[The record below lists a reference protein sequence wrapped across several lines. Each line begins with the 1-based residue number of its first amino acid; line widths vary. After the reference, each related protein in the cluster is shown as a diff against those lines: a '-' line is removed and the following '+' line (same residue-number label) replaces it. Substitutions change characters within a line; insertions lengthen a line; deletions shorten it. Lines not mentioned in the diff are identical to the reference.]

1 MAHRLLM
8 SSEYGVHIAPT
19 GDGGGMWAMG
29 ISVRDERPHHKMQMT
44 LDCMPC
50 FVRQALDAVR
60 MVTDAPDTQQGVL
73 HGVLR
78 WLSEASLQQ
87 SPLVTAQRVH
97 RLIREL
103 VCDGDP
109 YLQTKQWSNELALG
123 LYPRVEEMVRDSSE
137 PLEMALRLAIAGNAI
152 DFGPHQH
159 VDKRHVDE
167 AIAHALKSPLN
178 GDLAGFTDA
187 ISRAGS
193 ILYLTDNAGEIVFDR
208 LLIEQ
213 LGPERVTV
221 GVRGMP
227 VLNDATMADAE
238 AAGLIG
244 LVEVIDNGSDA
255 PGTLLDDCSEEFRG
269 RFDQADMVIAKGQG
283 NYESLDDTDREVFLV
298 LKAKC
303 PVIAAQ
309 LGCPVLSL
317 VVKRGGCGDE
327 AAAGANLIQQNLRD
341 TSVEAA
347 LLPAEIKPA

>member
-1 MAHRLLM
+1 
-8 SSEYGVHIAPT
+8 
-19 GDGGGMWAMG
+19 
-29 ISVRDERPHHKMQMT
+29 MQMT

-60 MVTDAPDTQQGVL
+60 MVTDSPEIQEEVL
-73 HGVLR
+73 HGVLKR
-78 WLSEASLQQ
+78 LGQVSLQQ
-87 SPLVTAQRVH
+87 SPLVMAQHIH
-97 RLIREL
+97 RLIRKL
-103 VCDGDP
+103 VGEKDP
-109 YLQTKQWSNELALG
+109 YIQAKRWSNELALE
-123 LYPRVEEMVRDSSE
+123 LYPQVEEIVRDSAD
-137 PLEMALRLAIAGNAI
+137 PLEMALRMAIAGNAI
-152 DFGPHQH
+152 DLGAHQN
-159 VDKRHVDE
+159 VDKKHVEE
-167 AIAHALKSPLN
+167 AIAHALEAPLN
-178 GDLAGFTDA
+178 GDVGGFTDA
-187 ISRAGS
+187 ISRARS
-193 ILYLTDNAGEIVFDR
+193 IFYIADNAGEIVFDR

-244 LVEVIDNGSDA
+244 LVEVIGNGSDA

-269 RFDQADMVIAKGQG
+269 RFDEADMVIAKGQG
-283 NYESLDDTDREVFLV
+283 NYESLNDADREVFLV

-327 AAAGANLIQQNLRD
+327 AEAEANLIQQNLRD

-347 LLPAEIKPA
+347 LLPAEIRPA

>member
-1 MAHRLLM
+1 
-8 SSEYGVHIAPT
+8 
-19 GDGGGMWAMG
+19 
-29 ISVRDERPHHKMQMT
+29 MQTT

-50 FVRQALDAVR
+50 FVRQALNAVR
-60 MVTDAPDTQQGVL
+60 MVTDAPGIQQRVL

-78 WLSEASLQQ
+78 QLSRTPLQQ
-87 SPLVTAQRVH
+87 SPLVMAQRVH

-103 VCDGDP
+103 ACDGDP
-109 YLQTKQWSNELALG
+109 YLQAKRWSNELALE

-152 DFGPHQH
+152 DLGPHQH
-159 VDKRHVDE
+159 IDRKHVDE

-178 GDLAGFTDA
+178 GDLTGLTEA
-187 ISRAGS
+187 IEGAQS
-193 ILYLTDNAGEIVFDR
+193 ILYLADNAGEIVFDR

-213 LGPERVTV
+213 LGPARVTV

-238 AAGLIG
+238 AAGLTG

-255 PGTLLDDCSEEFRG
+255 PGTLLDDCSGEFRR
-269 RFDQADMVIAKGQG
+269 RFNEADLIIAKGQG
-283 NYESLDDTDREVFLV
+283 NYESLDDAGREVFLV

-317 VVKRGGCGDE
+317 VVKRGGCGGE
-327 AAAGANLIQQNLRD
+327 AVAGTNRIQQNLRD
-341 TSVEAA
+341 TSIDSAV
-347 LLPAEIKPA
+347 LHAEIRST